1 MKKKSFR
8 RGQTV
13 FNKGDGASE
22 LFIIS
27 SGNIGIYFPS
37 NAAMEKP
44 DIVLSSP
51 DLFGE
56 MAVIDDTM
64 RMATARADTDCV
76 LISVTRAEFED
87 RLGNTDVV
95 IRGVVAILSER
106 LRDLQKRR

>member
-1 MKKKSFR
+1 MKKISFR

-13 FNKGDGASE
+13 FNKGDGANE

-44 DIVLSSP
+44 DIVLSTP

-87 RLGNTDVV
+87 KLGNTDVV